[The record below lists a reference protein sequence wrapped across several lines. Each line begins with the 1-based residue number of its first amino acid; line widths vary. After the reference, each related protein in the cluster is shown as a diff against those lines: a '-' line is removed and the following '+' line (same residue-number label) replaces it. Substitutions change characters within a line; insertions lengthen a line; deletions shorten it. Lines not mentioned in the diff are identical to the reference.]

1 MPVNPAHTIG
11 GTRHVGWVLREG
23 EVSLAGRV
31 CPHASCGGTSADNS
45 RSFIM
50 VFKKE
55 GTFLSGRPV
64 ETPDLAT

>member
-1 MPVNPAHTIG
+1 MLG
-11 GTRHVGWVLREG
+11 GVLGEG
-23 EVSLAGRV
+23 GESLAGRV
-31 CPHASCGGTSADNS
+31 CPHTLCGGTSADDS
-45 RSFIM
+45 GSFIM

>member
-1 MPVNPAHTIG
+1 VLG
-11 GTRHVGWVLREG
+11 GVLGEG
-23 EVSLAGRV
+23 GESLAGRV
-31 CPHASCGGTSADNS
+31 CPHTLCGGTSADDS
-45 RSFIM
+45 GSFIM